1 MEPLPSA
8 RPRARKGH
16 PVTTPSNVAVER
28 ADDRNRY
35 EILVDGALAGFTEY
49 RDHDAQ
55 RVFFHTEVDEAFA
68 GQGLAS
74 RLVRE
79 ALTDVRATG
88 RRIVPI
94 CPYVAEFLLKHE
106 EFGDITDPV
115 TPEVKGWLRTQL
127 Y

>member
-1 MEPLPSA
+1 M
-8 RPRARKGH
+8 
-16 PVTTPSNVAVER
+16 TTPSTVVVEP

-35 EILVDGALAGFTEY
+35 EISVDGRLAGFTEY
-49 RDHDAQ
+49 RDHEEQ

-74 RLVRE
+74 RLVQE
-79 ALTDVRATG
+79 ALTDVRAAG
-88 RRIVPI
+88 KRIVPI
-94 CPYVAEFLLKHE
+94 CPYVAKFLLKHE
-106 EFGDITDPV
+106 EFADIADPV